1 MIDLMADILN
11 SLRSDQQLV
20 ELLGG
25 SYIWE
30 IEAVYPDQFPRIT
43 VFEIDNDDA
52 NYAEDAPTAA
62 RLYYQVDIW
71 DTKPR
76 RDIAHVVDVLMKS
89 TGFFRIGAQTLYE
102 NDTKIVHHVLKYTI
116 TQSLEE

>member
-1 MIDLMADILN
+1 MIDLMEEILN
-11 SLRSDQQLV
+11 ALRGDEQLV
-20 ELLGG
+20 ELLCGN
-25 SYIWE
+25 YIWE

-76 RDIAHVVDVLMKS
+76 RDLAHVVDVIMK
-89 TGFFRIGAQTLYE
+89 TLGFFRISAQILYE
-102 NDTKIVHHVLKYTI
+102 NDTKIVHHALKYTI

>member
-1 MIDLMADILN
+1 MIDLMDDIL
-11 SLRSDQQLV
+11 SGLRGNQQLV
-20 ELLGG
+20 TLLGG

-30 IEAVYPDQFPRIT
+30 IEAVYADQFPRIT

-71 DTKPR
+71 DDKPR
-76 RDIAHVVDVLMKS
+76 RDIVNVVDALMKS
-89 TGFFRIGAQTLYE
+89 MGFFRIGAQTLYE
-102 NDTKIVHHVLKYTI
+102 NDTKIVHHALKYTL